1 MAKSRATMKRVVTEI
16 NKVIN
21 SAVGADLIPKRKRL
35 RVLLRSAKAL
45 CATQGN
51 GEGLYL
57 VRPDASARRRRRHA
71 RKK

>member
-1 MAKSRATMKRVVTEI
+1 MKAVVKEI
-16 NKVIN
+16 NKVLKN
-21 SAVGADLIPKRKRL
+21 AVGADLIPKRKRL

-45 CATQGN
+45 CENSRDN

-57 VRPDASARRRRRHA
+57 VRPAASARRRRRRP